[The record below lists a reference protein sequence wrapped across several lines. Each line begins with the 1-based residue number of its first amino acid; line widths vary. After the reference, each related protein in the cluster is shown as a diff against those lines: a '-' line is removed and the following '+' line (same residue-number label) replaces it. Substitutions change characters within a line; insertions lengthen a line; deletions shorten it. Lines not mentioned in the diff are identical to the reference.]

1 MKETCTYCKSENLVK
16 RGKRKNKYQT
26 LQQYSCKNCKKT
38 FALNSLQ
45 NKTYDIK
52 IILDSLNFYN
62 QGYSFKISAETIN
75 KKYKLKISPQTIKN
89 WLKEFSYLTTF
100 QRIRKKALTYN
111 RPKVKHH

>member
-1 MKETCTYCKSENLVK
+1 MKCPNCSSEKTVK
-16 RGKRKNKYQT
+16 KGKQRNKLKVFQRFQCNSCNKYFNDSIT
-26 LQQYSCKNCKKT
+26 K
-38 FALNSLQ
+38 